1 MAARLLLLLV
11 VTLVFAAFY
20 GCAQASSPAE
30 RQEHRAAAQE
40 AARDRQP
47 IKSVKQPT
55 TAEIAPH
62 APKESGDHL
71 RRTKKAGVVVRA
83 GNSAVVARAGEAVV
97 RVGGFKTAKGEG
109 ADAIA
114 PSSEVRLKIEGSPGT
129 EFSGTCLIGGKEEKV
144 NGRVPKRFIYE
155 LDGQRLDCE
164 IRKQS
169 SNSGQMK
176 VGFSAG
182 GQTDSVQQ
190 TSTQGG
196 SLTLRYDGHG
206 STALV
211 SSSTS
216 VSGNQANS
224 TSQVSVL
231 QSNGISGRDSQ
242 LAAIQPTSRAEL
254 APGGFGGVRGPRRV
268 EHYW

>member
-1 MAARLLLLLV
+1 MDTRREGSMAARLLLLLV
-11 VTLVFAAFY
+11 VMLVCAPLY
-20 GCAQASSPAE
+20 GCAQ
-30 RQEHRAAAQE
+30 E
-40 AARDRQP
+40 AAKDRQP

-62 APKESGDHL
+62 EPEESGDHL
-71 RRTKKAGVVVRA
+71 RRAKKAGVVVRA
-83 GNSAVVARAGEAVV
+83 GKPAVVARAGEAVV
-97 RVGGFKTAKGEG
+97 RVGGFKTVKAEG
-109 ADAIA
+109 ADASA
-114 PSSEVRLKIEGSPGT
+114 PSGEVTLKIEGSPGT

-144 NGRVPKRFIYE
+144 NGRVPKHFIYKP
-155 LDGQRLDCE
+155 DGQRLECE

-169 SNSGQMK
+169 SNSGEMK
-176 VGFSAG
+176 VEFSAG
-182 GQTDSVQQ
+182 GHTNSVQQ

-206 STALV
+206 STAVV

-231 QSNGISGRDSQ
+231 QSNAASGRDS
-242 LAAIQPTSRAEL
+242 
-254 APGGFGGVRGPRRV
+254 
-268 EHYW
+268 H

>member
-11 VTLVFAAFY
+11 VILVFAALY
-20 GCAQASSPAE
+20 GCG
-30 RQEHRAAAQE
+30 QE
-40 AARDRQP
+40 AAKDRQP
-47 IKSVKQPT
+47 MKRVKEPT

-62 APKESGDHL
+62 VPEQSGDL
-71 RRTKKAGVVVRA
+71 VRRAKQAGVLVRA

-97 RVGGFKTAKGEG
+97 RVGGLKTPKGEG
-109 ADAIA
+109 ADANA
-114 PSSEVRLKIEGSPGT
+114 PSGKVTLKIEGSPGT
-129 EFSGTCLIGGKEEKV
+129 EFSGTCIIGGKEKKI

-155 LDGQRLDCE
+155 LDGQPLECE
-164 IRKQS
+164 ISKQN

-176 VGFSAG
+176 VAFSAG
-182 GQTDSVQQ
+182 DDTNSVQQ

-196 SLTLRYDGHG
+196 SLTLLYDGHG

-216 VSGNQANS
+216 VSGDQANS

-231 QSNGISGRDSQ
+231 QSNSISGRDSQ
-242 LAAIQPTSRAEL
+242 
-254 APGGFGGVRGPRRV
+254 
-268 EHYW
+268 

>member
-11 VTLVFAAFY
+11 VMLVFAALY

-30 RQEHRAAAQE
+30 RQKHRAATQE
-40 AARDRQP
+40 AAKDRQP
-47 IKSVKQPT
+47 MKRVKEPT

-62 APKESGDHL
+62 VPEESDDHV
-71 RRTKKAGVVVRA
+71 RRANTGVVVRP
-83 GNSAVVARAGEAVV
+83 GNPAVLSRAGEDVV

-109 ADAIA
+109 ADATA
-114 PSSEVRLKIEGSPGT
+114 PSREVTLKIEGSPGT
-129 EFSGTCLIGGKEEKV
+129 EFSGTCIVGGKEEKKV
-144 NGRVPKRFIYE
+144 SGRVPKRFIYE
-155 LDGQRLDCE
+155 LDGQRLECE

-169 SNSGQMK
+169 SNSGEMK
-176 VGFSAG
+176 VEFSTG
-182 GQTDSVQQ
+182 DHTNSVQQ

-196 SLTLRYDGHG
+196 YLTLRYESHG
-206 STALV
+206 TTGLG

-231 QSNGISGRDSQ
+231 QSNSISGRDS
-242 LAAIQPTSRAEL
+242 
-254 APGGFGGVRGPRRV
+254 
-268 EHYW
+268 H

>member
-11 VTLVFAAFY
+11 VMLVFAALY
-20 GCAQASSPAE
+20 GCAQ
-30 RQEHRAAAQE
+30 E
-40 AARDRQP
+40 AAKDRQP
-47 IKSVKQPT
+47 MKRVKEPT

-62 APKESGDHL
+62 APEESDDHV
-71 RRTKKAGVVVRA
+71 RRAKKAGVVVRA

-97 RVGGFKTAKGEG
+97 RVGGFKTTKAEG
-109 ADAIA
+109 ADASA
-114 PSSEVRLKIEGSPGT
+114 PSGEVTLKIEGSPGT
-129 EFSGTCLIGGKEEKV
+129 EFSGTCIIGGKEEKKV
-144 NGRVPKRFIYE
+144 SGRVPKRFIYE
-155 LDGQRLDCE
+155 LDGQRLECE

-176 VGFSAG
+176 VEFSAG
-182 GQTDSVQQ
+182 GHTNSVQQ

-196 SLTLRYDGHG
+196 SLTLWYDGHG
-206 STALV
+206 STGLV

-231 QSNGISGRDSQ
+231 QSNSTSGRDS
-242 LAAIQPTSRAEL
+242 
-254 APGGFGGVRGPRRV
+254 
-268 EHYW
+268 H